1 MFSTLRASDFAF
13 YNKELELSKKTLL
26 EEVVN
31 TSDEESGKNMRLTN
45 RQREFAKLIVEGV
58 YSNTE
63 CARRA
68 GYSEDCANTYASKLL
83 NGRDFPL
90 VPKLIAELRQEKE
103 RKYGVTLIG
112 QLKRL
117 TELSLAAEE
126 GGQFSAAI
134 NAEKIRA
141 SLGGLTVD
149 RRENQHVHKYD
160 AMSREEIVAQ
170 LENLRQE
177 HPAAFIEADYEVVED
192 GDTGAQPVDT
202 IEEGFAAEDPRDED

>member
-1 MFSTLRASDFAF
+1 MDQI
-13 YNKELELSKKTLL
+13 
-26 EEVVN
+26 VN
-31 TSDEESGKNMRLTN
+31 TLDGQTDETEEKDRRFLTN
-45 RQREFAKLIVEGV
+45 RQREFAKLIVEGI
-58 YSNTE
+58 YSNAE

-68 GYSEDCANTYASKLL
+68 GYSQKVAVKYAHKLM
-83 NGRDFPL
+83 NGKDFPL
-90 VPKLIAELRQEKE
+90 VPELIAELRQEKE

-117 TELSLAAEE
+117 SELSAAAEE

-160 AMSREEIVAQ
+160 AMSREQIVQ
-170 LENLRQE
+170 ELEKLKVE
-177 HPAAFIEADYEVVED
+177 HPAAFIEAEYEVMNDANTGEELVDPPQEALTAPDTCGEDREQGGD
-192 GDTGAQPVDT
+192 GDA
-202 IEEGFAAEDPRDED
+202 

>member
-1 MFSTLRASDFAF
+1 M
-13 YNKELELSKKTLL
+13 SKKTLS
-26 EEVVN
+26 EEIVN
-31 TSDEESGKNMRLTN
+31 TSDEENGKTMRLTN

-68 GYSEDCANTYASKLL
+68 GYSEDAANTYASKLL

-90 VPKLIAELRQEKE
+90 VPQLIAELRQEKE

-177 HPAAFIEADYEVVED
+177 HPAAFIEGEFEEVTD
-192 GDTGAQPVDT
+192 ADTGTQSMDT
-202 IEEGFAAEDPRDED
+202 IKEITAPENPRDEN

>member
-1 MFSTLRASDFAF
+1 M
-13 YNKELELSKKTLL
+13 SKKTLS

-31 TSDEESGKNMRLTN
+31 TSEEDNGKNMRLTN

-68 GYSEDCANTYASKLL
+68 GYSEDAANTYASKLL

-90 VPKLIAELRQEKE
+90 VPQLIAELRQEKE

-177 HPAAFIEADYEVVED
+177 HHAAFIEGEFEEVND
-192 GDTGAQPVDT
+192 ADTGTQSMDT
-202 IEEGFAAEDPRDED
+202 IKEIIAPEDPRDED

>member
-1 MFSTLRASDFAF
+1 M
-13 YNKELELSKKTLL
+13 SKKTLS

-31 TSDEESGKNMRLTN
+31 TSEEDNGKNMRLTN

-68 GYSEDCANTYASKLL
+68 GYSEDAANTYASKLL

-90 VPKLIAELRQEKE
+90 VPQLIAELRQEKE

-177 HPAAFIEADYEVVED
+177 HPAAFIEGEFEEVND
-192 GDTGAQPVDT
+192 ADTGTQSMDT
-202 IEEGFAAEDPRDED
+202 IKEITAAEDPRDED

>member
-1 MFSTLRASDFAF
+1 M
-13 YNKELELSKKTLL
+13 SKKTLS

-31 TSDEESGKNMRLTN
+31 TSDEDNGKNMRLTN

-68 GYSEDCANTYASKLL
+68 GYSEDAANTYASKLL

-90 VPKLIAELRQEKE
+90 VPQLIAELRQEKE

-177 HPAAFIEADYEVVED
+177 HPAAFIEGEFEEVND
-192 GDTGAQPVDT
+192 ADTGTQSMDT
-202 IEEGFAAEDPRDED
+202 IKEITAAEDPRDED